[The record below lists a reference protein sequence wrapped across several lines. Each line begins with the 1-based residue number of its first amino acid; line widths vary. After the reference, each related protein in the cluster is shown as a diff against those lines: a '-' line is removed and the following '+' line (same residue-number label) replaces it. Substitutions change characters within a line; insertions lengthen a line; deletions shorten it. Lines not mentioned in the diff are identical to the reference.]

1 MRIALITA
9 HSPMAGAAAGSQ
21 PAQSTS
27 LARALAGL
35 GHRVTVY
42 VRQESASCTRSSILG
57 RGVSIEHV
65 TAGPARPLGD
75 DQAARYMPEFAAC
88 LSERWQ
94 VKEPDVV
101 HAFSW
106 LGGLAALGAARG
118 TDIPVLQT
126 FESLGS
132 AECRHAS
139 GGDVSAARVR
149 LEAAIGRAADVVLAR
164 SGDEAVE
171 LARLAVPKAHVRVIP
186 CGIDTQV
193 FGPEGQRAARGN
205 RTRLVAV
212 ASSGEPRG
220 LQAVVRALTQLPG
233 TELVIA
239 GGPDARHLPR
249 AGAWRELARLAA
261 ALQVRNRVSFAGEL
275 DQAELAGLFR
285 SADLLVSV
293 SSYEPAGTAAIQ
305 AMACGT
311 PVIVSGVGAH
321 ADAVVDGI
329 TGRLVAPE
337 HPAMLAHRVRGLLA
351 RPVQMQALGIAAA
364 DRAQSRY
371 SFGRVGRE
379 TAAAYEHCLR
389 ARSAALAVA
398 VEEELADVSADVR
411 GVAAF
416 A

>member
-9 HSPMAGAAAGSQ
+9 HSPAAGAVAGSQ

-42 VRQESASCTRSSILG
+42 ARQESTGCPHSSILG
-57 RGVSIEHV
+57 RGVSLEHV
-65 TAGPARPLGD
+65 AAGPARPLGD
-75 DQAARYMPEFAAC
+75 DQAARYMPQFAAC
-88 LSERWQ
+88 LAERWQ

-106 LGGLAALGAARG
+106 LSGLAALGAVRG
-118 TDIPVLQT
+118 ADIPVLQT

-132 AECRHAS
+132 AERRHA
-139 GGDVSAARVR
+139 GGDGVSAARIR
-149 LEAAIGRAADVVLAR
+149 LEASIGRAADIVLAR
-164 SGDEAVE
+164 SGDEATE
-171 LARLAVPKAHVRVIP
+171 LARLAVPKPSVRVIP
-186 CGIDTQV
+186 CGIDTQL
-193 FGPEGQRAARGN
+193 FAPDGRRAARGSKI
-205 RTRLVAV
+205 RLVAV

-249 AGAWRELARLAA
+249 AGAWRELAQHAV
-261 ALQVRNRVSFAGEL
+261 ALRVRNRISFAGEL
-275 DQAELAGLFR
+275 DQAGLAALFR
-285 SADLLVSV
+285 SADLMVSS
-293 SSYEPAGTAAIQ
+293 SSYEPSGAAAIQ

-311 PVIVSGVGAH
+311 PVVVSGVGAH

-329 TGRLVAPE
+329 TGLLVAPE

-351 RPVQMQALGIAAA
+351 RPVQVQALGIAAA

-371 SFGRVGRE
+371 SFDRIGRE

-389 ARSAALAVA
+389 ARSAALAVT
-398 VEEELADVSADVR
+398 VEEELADVTADVR
-411 GVAAF
+411 GMAAF